1 MFIVVPSGRTKPAVL
16 GLSFS
21 RSVALRSAAGKAAA
35 LELVEKA
42 VTTTSLIAAKYS
54 RGRQFVHTRSQID
67 MVPNRC
73 RAITATQQIT
83 KTPSAITMSTPTRTT
98 TL

>member
-1 MFIVVPSGRTKPAVL
+1 MRKIPLVTVL
-16 GLSFS
+16 
-21 RSVALRSAAGKAAA
+21 SVAGVLIAAGSAAA

-54 RGRQFVHTRSQID
+54 RGRQFVQTRSQID
-67 MVPNRC
+67 IVPNRC
-73 RAITATQQIT
+73 RAITAMHERT
-83 KTPSAITMSTPTRTT
+83 KTPSAMTMSMPTRTT